1 MTLLKDEEKNRW
13 FFMTIFFSRWLITMT
28 DENQTSSSAQSV
40 EFILLLIVEIPSMC
54 CTLLILIYFVLHCR
68 TMITKALRNHV
79 ILLLTIMSFLYIS
92 FDLPFTINSYRLN
105 FDQPRT
111 KSFCL
116 WWYWLDYVLVVGS
129 LLLAATA
136 SVQRH
141 VLIFNFQFFHRKSL
155 RIVFHYCPLIICILY
170 PPIFYFVLIYFYPC
184 EYSLVDDDQ
193 HCIYPCYLDNTIL
206 FNIDW
211 LVNTLIPVFVIVLAN
226 LVLITRVVRS
236 LRKFRR
242 RKILIL
248 KRQRKLL
255 IELLLISSLY
265 AIGWGPS
272 TVVSVIE
279 QFFLPNLT
287 SNIPELNYL
296 DYISYFV
303 CPLQPFTCL
312 IISPELITWFRK
324 FFKRSIIHPEIFIQN
339 IH

>member
-1 MTLLKDEEKNRW
+1 
-13 FFMTIFFSRWLITMT
+13 MT
-28 DENQTSSSAQSV
+28 DENQTSIENNSSPPQFV
-40 EFILLLIVEIPSMC
+40 EFILLLIVEIPSIC
-54 CTLLILIYFVLHCR
+54 CTLLILIYFVLHWR
-68 TMITKALRNHV
+68 SMITKALRNHV
-79 ILLLTIMSFLYIS
+79 ILLLTIMSFFYIS

-116 WWYWLDYVLVVGS
+116 WWYWLDYVLVVS
-129 LLLAATA
+129 SILLAATA

-170 PPIFYFVLIYFYPC
+170 PPIFYFVLIYLYSC
-184 EYSLVDDDQ
+184 EYSIVDDDDDDQ
-193 HCIYPCYLDNTIL
+193 YCIYPCYLDNTIL

-226 LVLITRVVRS
+226 LVLIIRVVRS

-242 RKILIL
+242 RKVLIL
-248 KRQRKLL
+248 KRQRKLM

-272 TVVSVIE
+272 TIVSVVE
-279 QFFLPNLT
+279 QFFLPNLS
-287 SNIPELNYL
+287 SNIPQLSYL

-312 IISPELITWFRK
+312 IISPELTTWIRK

-339 IH
+339 IR